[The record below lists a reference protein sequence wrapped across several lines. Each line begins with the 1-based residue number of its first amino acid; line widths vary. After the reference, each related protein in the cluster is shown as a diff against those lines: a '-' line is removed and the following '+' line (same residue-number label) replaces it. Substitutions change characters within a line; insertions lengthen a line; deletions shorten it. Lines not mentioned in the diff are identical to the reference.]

1 MTHDYVMDNLMILG
15 TVNSVVDQILAL
27 QADIG
32 DFGEIVDAGMDWVDS
47 VLAKRSMTLM
57 AEQVMPRVTAA
68 LAGNRAVAAG

>member
-32 DFGEIVDAGMDWVDS
+32 DFGEIVDAGMD
-47 VLAKRSMTLM
+47 
-57 AEQVMPRVTAA
+57 
-68 LAGNRAVAAG
+68 